1 MKILKYYAVYHF
13 WMMDINFLINN
24 TKKFKNCLIQK
35 NFHSKKNSVSY
46 VLYDHKPRVLKW
58 FAPGFYKSME
68 NEYNV
73 LSKVHSKLNIPFVYE
88 KDEKNNVIIMSYIN
102 GRNLCDV
109 INDDTVDFLKKKK
122 IMSDLAI
129 WYKNFHNFFKKDE
142 MIYIRGDSILRNFI
156 LTDQIWGLDFEEFRL
171 GSIEED
177 ISDLCISI
185 LTTDPKYTF
194 EKYQLCRYF
203 IESYSKKLL
212 INFNKF
218 SKELNFSLLNT
229 MVKRGN
235 PINKEYADK
244 IIKKIF
250 LDC

>member
-1 MKILKYYAVYHF
+1 MR
-13 WMMDINFLINN
+13 DISFLISK
-24 TKKFKNCLIQK
+24 TKKFRNCLIQK
-35 NFHSKKNSVSY
+35 NFQSKKNSVSY
-46 VLYDHKPRVLKW
+46 VLYDNKPRVLKW

-68 NEYNV
+68 NEHNV
-73 LSKVHSKLNIPFVYE
+73 LILGHSKLNIPFAYE
-88 KDEKNNVIIMSYIN
+88 KDEKNNVIVMNYIP

-109 INDDTVDFLKKKK
+109 INDSSVDFFIKKKT
-122 IMSDLAI
+122 ISDLAL

-142 MIYIRGDSILRNFI
+142 TTYIRGDSILRNFI

-185 LTTDPKYTF
+185 LTTDPKYTD

-203 IESYSKKLL
+203 IEAYSKKLL
-212 INFNKF
+212 IDYNKF
-218 SKELNFSLLNT
+218 LKELNFSLLNT
-229 MVKRGN
+229 MIKRGN
-235 PINKEYADK
+235 PLNIKDADK

-250 LDC
+250 LDY